1 MAALAAL
8 SRAWF
13 AAKEGGLCGREQA
26 RAWALREVWREERS
40 SDYGMLSF
48 VASRVRKTK
57 DGAPAGDHPAPQS
70 IGEFFERVDAD
81 PEWHPGKLAEGA
93 RRGRKRVL
101 RGPKQTAIVAA
112 AKRLKKQG
120 DEPTYAAIVAACPTA
135 TLNPDT
141 ELPVDK
147 RAVYNVF
154 REACFDEGADDP
166 WDNRPRLS
174 RNALDDASRLRRWD
188 FAKHMMSLSRRPQWY
203 YDNLVWCD
211 LCNSVLP
218 RTQKK
223 AQEMA
228 LARKG
233 KKGWMSKGSQAQSQN
248 LRGPKHHLKL
258 NSSDT
263 VRLWWAPILT
273 RGKLHIEPLPD
284 DFPGETPQGAE
295 IMVAKVRAA
304 LNVRFPGGGRQPR
317 VLFTDRGNGFYNAGS
332 GAITDQYSASL
343 KFHDLKA
350 FFPKSAAVQ
359 PGQLQEVMLHE
370 TAVSWMR
377 DRLTKTLPKRCW
389 EEAPEAYRAR
399 LKACAAHINGTCD
412 VEGLCR
418 ELPSR
423 VKDLADREGDRL
435 AK

>member
-1 MAALAAL
+1 MSEQAAL

-13 AAKEGGLCGREQA
+13 AGKEGGLCGREQA
-26 RAWALREVWREERS
+26 RAWALREVWREEGK
-40 SDYGMLSF
+40 SDYGAMSF

-57 DGAPAGDHPAPQS
+57 AGKPSGDHPTSQS
-70 IGEFFERVDAD
+70 IKEFFERVDAD
-81 PEWHPGKLAEGA
+81 PEWHPGKVAEGGL
-93 RRGRKRVL
+93 RGRKRVL

-120 DEPTYAAIVAACPTA
+120 EEPTYAAIVAACPTA
-135 TLNPDT
+135 VLNPDT
-141 ELPVDK
+141 EQPVDK
-147 RAVYNVF
+147 KAVYTVF

-174 RNALDDASRLRRWD
+174 RNALDDVSKRRRWD
-188 FAKHMMSLSRRPQWY
+188 FAKHVISLSHRPQWY

-218 RTQKK
+218 PTQKK
-223 AQEMA
+223 AQDMA

-263 VRLWWAPILT
+263 VRVWWTPVLT

-284 DFPGETPQGAE
+284 DFPGETPLGAE

-332 GAITDQYSASL
+332 GAITEEYRGAL
-343 KFHDLKA
+343 RRHNLRA
-350 FFPKSAAVQ
+350 FFRADASVQ
-359 PGQLQEVMLHE
+359 PGQLQEVMPPICDTRTRTVRILSNSSPL
-370 TAVSWMR
+370 V
-377 DRLTKTLPKRCW
+377 LTHNQALTFRPNYLGHTQHVITSRPRSPS
-389 EEAPEAYRAR
+389 AGFLARAITR
-399 LKACAAHINGTCD
+399 G
-412 VEGLCR
+412 
-418 ELPSR
+418 PSR
-423 VKDLADREGDRL
+423 
-435 AK
+435 